1 MHISLVG
8 QSAAWMGQ
16 AAPSCS
22 RRTGMAP
29 ESIDRLGKI
38 TTEPAPQEV
47 GPDAERTKA
56 AEKAVAMG
64 KVKDPQ
70 EAAIAS
76 AADRDRG
83 SES

>member
-1 MHISLVG
+1 MHLPLVEL
-8 QSAAWMGQ
+8 SAAWMGQ

-64 KVKDPQ
+64 KVKYPQ

-76 AADRDRG
+76 AADRDHG
-83 SES
+83 NES